1 MKKFERILRREERK
15 FARKARNKGNKKPS
29 NECSQISNNNAK
41 VFINKN
47 TGELSVEIDG
57 FVISESNPAYKFSF
71 VDGKIQI
78 DKVE

>member
-15 FARKARNKGNKKPS
+15 FARKARNKKPS